1 MSAKPESRSAA
12 FTPLQHSNIRNPGSG
27 LTPATTPTVKR
38 ALESLRSLA
47 GQLVA
52 LQAEARALGLFANDR
67 ELLACPRCG
76 LAEDVTCTGLL
87 ITCRL
92 PALGEDTGLRFEEI
106 KTGKFRCPQCGGIV
120 AEIPEK
126 PATKTK
132 RAKKRLR
139 K

>member
-1 MSAKPESRSAA
+1 MKPS
-12 FTPLQHSNIRNPGSG
+12 
-27 LTPATTPTVKR
+27 
-38 ALESLRSLA
+38 LEPFRSLA
-47 GQLVA
+47 GQIVA

-76 LAEDVTCTGLL
+76 LVEDVTCTGLL

-92 PALGEDTGLRFEEI
+92 SALGEDTGLRFEEI

-120 AEIPEK
+120 AEK
-126 PATKTK
+126 PATKGK
-132 RAKKRLR
+132 RAKKRIR